1 MVRHFP
7 IGWYLSIN
15 NWNVPKWLI
24 SDSPAQSLS
33 YQSSSY
39 ISRRYSLHPNLT
51 PVLRQPLSPL
61 VQPQPPT
68 NPEKQLTFRPR
79 RSVPNI
85 KFSPLSFYSPSFV
98 HQPHTVQLGRHSDHT
113 EEGEEEADEEVEEE
127 GEEEGKEDKEEGKK
141 GDEEV
146 TGRLKTKDKI
156 ETELESLCL
165 SVTEQVLESSE

>member
-51 PVLRQPLSPL
+51 PGLRQPLSPL

-98 HQPHTVQLGRHSDHT
+98 HQPHTAQLGRHSDHT
-113 EEGEEEADEEVEEE
+113 EEGEEE
-127 GEEEGKEDKEEGKK
+127 GEEEGKEEAKEDKEEGKK
-141 GDEEV
+141 GYEEV
-146 TGRLKTKDKI
+146 IGRLKTKDKI